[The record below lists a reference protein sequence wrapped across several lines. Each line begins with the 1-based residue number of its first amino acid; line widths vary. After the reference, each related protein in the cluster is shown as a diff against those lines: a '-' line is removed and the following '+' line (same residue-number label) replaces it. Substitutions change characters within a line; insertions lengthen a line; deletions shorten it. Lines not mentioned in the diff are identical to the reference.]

1 MTANGRPVAFYQYGG
16 NDYTTEKLWPNCG
29 TYAGWNSH
37 RRSQETPCDACK
49 AAFRDYTRAYRRAG
63 RDKQLSGCTGG
74 LGWPRAGTRWISL
87 ESLNH
92 LMTHPAQEGT
102 R

>member
-1 MTANGRPVAFYQYGG
+1 MTTNGRPVVLYQYRG
-16 NDYTTEKLWPNCG
+16 DDHTIEKLWPNCG

-37 RRSQETPCDACK
+37 RRSRETPCDGCK
-49 AAFRDYTRAYRRAG
+49 AAYRDYI
-63 RDKQLSGCTGG
+63 SGCTGG

-102 R
+102 PA